1 MRTRL
6 HIIMIALI
14 SLGLTSC
21 GSSQTTTQRQETALA
36 IQEEVNNLDFTFKAT
51 YAYPTSFKAINL
63 SPYYDVK
70 VSPDTVTA
78 YLPYYGR
85 SYTAPMDPRDSGIQ
99 FTSTNFEY
107 ELKEGKKSG
116 NWLLNIK
123 VNERGNDITLYFDIW
138 DNGTAR
144 LSVTDSRRSNIS
156 FAGNIEIDD
165 EQ

>member
-1 MRTRL
+1 MRTRMYF
-6 HIIMIALI
+6 IIIALI

-21 GSSQTTTQRQETALA
+21 GSSQTTAQRQETALA
-36 IQEEVNNLDFTFKAT
+36 IQEKVNNLDFTFNAKI
-51 YAYPTSFKAINL
+51 AYPTSFKAINL

-70 VSPDTVTA
+70 VSPDTITA

-85 SYTAPMDPRDSGIQ
+85 SYTAPMDPSDSGIK
-99 FTSTNFEY
+99 FTSTDFEY

-123 VNERGNDITLYFDIW
+123 VNERGHDFTLYFDIW

-144 LSVTDSRRSNIS
+144 LSVRDSRRSNIS
-156 FAGNIEIDD
+156 FTGDIEIDD
-165 EQ
+165 K